1 MARATVRGR
10 KLTLTL
16 EPRVTAARLKG
27 TYVLKVP
34 GRKAV
39 RVKVR

>member
-1 MARATVRGR
+1 VRNR

-16 EPRVTAARLKG
+16 ASGVTAARLKG
-27 TYVLKVP
+27 TYVLRVP

-39 RVKVR
+39 RVRIR